1 MQLLVITLDDMNE
14 FLQTLSALKENGLN
28 GIVLPSTSLKH
39 ALLESKVD
47 AAPLFGSLSKIMQ
60 RDFEASHTL
69 LMLVREEKI
78 DEIKEIVHS
87 VAKELSRKGRWSGGE
102 ARPFDFLCPVPFL
115 FACYSPFKSVRKPFK
130 TV

>member
-47 AAPLFGSLSKIMQ
+47 AAPLLGSLKQ
-60 RDFEASHTL
+60 NHAERF
-69 LMLVREEKI
+69 
-78 DEIKEIVHS
+78 
-87 VAKELSRKGRWSGGE
+87 
-102 ARPFDFLCPVPFL
+102 
-115 FACYSPFKSVRKPFK
+115 
-130 TV
+130 

>member
-1 MQLLVITLDDMNE
+1 MGFIPKEDIYATVGNNFDDMNE

-78 DEIKEIVHS
+78 DEIKEQ
-87 VAKELSRKGRWSGGE
+87 
-102 ARPFDFLCPVPFL
+102 DD
-115 FACYSPFKSVRKPFK
+115 
-130 TV
+130 